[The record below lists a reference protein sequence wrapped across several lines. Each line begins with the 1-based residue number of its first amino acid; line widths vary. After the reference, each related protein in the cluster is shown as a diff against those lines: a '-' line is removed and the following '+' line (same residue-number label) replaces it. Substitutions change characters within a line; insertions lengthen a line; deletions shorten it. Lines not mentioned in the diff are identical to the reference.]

1 MSPEPYVRMQAFV
14 LGVLLVALAV
24 LGASTA
30 GLACAAAVSLGVWL
44 LARKY
49 RSDLAA
55 SAATRVPEHRARLD
69 QIVAADAR
77 VVLGI
82 GLALNGFAGVFDPE
96 VIGVSGAVRSV
107 SLAVTV
113 VWALVYLSS
122 LVDWYVILPRVSG
135 QLGARP
141 CRARWETGWT
151 TFPHT
156 WREATRWWHIHRIVA
171 AFGFTFGLSYAVA
184 LGLAGP
190 IELQFGDR
198 VVAAAAMGGFAA
210 YRKAI
215 PGAIWQAGHLQ
226 VVVGQT
232 VSLRETR
239 RKVLWQIGRGR
250 IALRIPSWN
259 REPVGA
265 RRGRE
270 YVMDVAIES
279 VQVVLAAPREKP
291 GALAKLGYARY
302 PRKVRLQDV
311 AGADPAKKD
320 FDGCRATCSG
330 VSWYCIENPECF
342 RPK

>member
-1 MSPEPYVRMQAFV
+1 MQAVV
-14 LGVLLVALAV
+14 LGALLVALAI
-24 LGASTA
+24 LGTSTA
-30 GLACAAAVSLGVWL
+30 GLSAAGAVSLGVWL

-55 SAATRVPEHRARLD
+55 PAATRVPEHRARLD
-69 QIVAADAR
+69 QIVTADAR
-77 VVLGI
+77 VALGI
-82 GLALNGFAGVFDPE
+82 GLALNGFAATLGPE
-96 VIGVSGAVRSV
+96 VIDVSWAVRSV
-107 SLAVTV
+107 ALAVTV

-135 QLGARP
+135 QLGARS
-141 CRARWETGWT
+141 CRAPWETGWA

-156 WREATRWWHIHRIVA
+156 WRETTRWWHIHRIVA
-171 AFGFTFGLSYAVA
+171 AFGFTFGLSYAIS
-184 LGLAGP
+184 LGLAGL
-190 IELQFGDR
+190 IELQFGER
-198 VVAAAAMGGFAA
+198 LVAAAAMGGFAA

-215 PGAIWQAGHLQ
+215 PGAIAQAGHPQLI
-226 VVVGQT
+226 VGQT

-250 IALRIPSWN
+250 IALRFPSWK
-259 REPVGA
+259 REPVGG

-291 GALAKLGYARY
+291 GALAELGYARY
-302 PRKVRLQDV
+302 PRKVQLRDI
-311 AGADPAKKD
+311 AGADPAKKA
-320 FDGCRATCSG
+320 FDGCRESCSG
-330 VSWYCIENPECF
+330 INWYCIENPECF